1 MPVRSPGCFQCRKR
15 KIRCDEGRPGC
26 ERCAKHG
33 VPCPG
38 YRREKGGL
46 EFEDQTVITVRKAK
60 ESYGEKV
67 ALVLKKSPSSNS
79 STRSS
84 TPKLRTQDANRHA
97 FQTWSL
103 ILPPKTLVSPAVNQA
118 QLYDKWLNIYTPV
131 TVGTQG
137 LHFDYLR
144 EAIDMAESEPALRD
158 GLNTLALVQVGH
170 AANDEHLLAASVP
183 SYGRALAS
191 LAYAVSKATS
201 VRDNTVLAA
210 ASLLVVCEFY
220 DQIKT
225 QGMGWFGHVE
235 GVQQLLLARGPDSLD
250 TNLSLMLF
258 CNARHA
264 STARSFLLRK
274 GDPYDTPAWRA
285 AGFRAPMHDL
295 STGLFDIT
303 IRVPRLLQR
312 SDELELDSSHALQHV
327 RDLLYDCEFI
337 EAEMRKWQSDFHHH
351 VRSLGSEPYETV
363 DIEQFKTFSSL
374 VSNRTLPTCH
384 KFNNF
389 MSGYLHSQFWVAM
402 HYLRSTIKDLREQ
415 RQNLDA
421 FSQTT
426 DYTCGGGVTDEEL
439 NGYAFDLCRSIP
451 HFIEPTSGTQ
461 GHIGIFLPLAVLM
474 MHFKSRQNWKWC
486 GWGANVQ
493 ANVFNMGLRQ
503 PHVNP
508 ESLPVP
514 VLRPRAGLSPFPNS
528 EPLKCGFSPSP
539 ESEAKMGISPDSGV
553 SSDGAGYVFDD
564 FADVDL
570 GIDWSAQV
578 PGFTPAVQ
586 DVTGKNGDA
595 GIFEL
600 ADDFLDS
607 DSNLNLG
614 EYSLGSFN

>member
-46 EFEDQTVITVRKAK
+46 EFEDQTIITVQKAK
-60 ESYGEKV
+60 ESYGGKG
-67 ALVLKKSPSSNS
+67 ALVLKKSPSSSSNS

-84 TPKLRTQDANRHA
+84 TPKLVNQDANRVA
-97 FQTWSL
+97 FQTWS
-103 ILPPKTLVSPAVNQA
+103 ITLPPNILVSPAANQA

-144 EAIDMAESEPALRD
+144 EAINLAESEPALRD

-220 DQIKT
+220 DKIKT
-225 QGMGWFGHVE
+225 QGMSWFGHVE

-274 GDPYDTPAWRA
+274 GDSYDTPAWRA
-285 AGFRAPMHDL
+285 AAFRAPMHDL
-295 STGLFDIT
+295 SVSLFDIT
-303 IRVPRLLQR
+303 VRVPRLLQR
-312 SDELELDSSHALQHV
+312 SDELELDSPQTLQNV
-327 RDLLYDCEFI
+327 RDLLYDCELLD
-337 EAEMRKWQSDFHHH
+337 AEMRTWRSDFHSDL
-351 VRSLGSEPYETV
+351 RRRGTEPYETV
-363 DIEQFKTFSSL
+363 NIENFRTFSSL
-374 VSNRTLPTCH
+374 VTDRTLPTCYR
-384 KFNNF
+384 FNDF
-389 MSGYLHSQFWVAM
+389 MSGYLHSQFWVGM
-402 HYLRSTIKDLREQ
+402 HYLRSTIKELREL
-415 RQNLDA
+415 RQSLDTC
-421 FSQTT
+421 FPN
-426 DYTCGGGVTDEEL
+426 DYSGGVTDEEL

-451 HFIEPTSGTQ
+451 HFVEPTSGTQ
-461 GHIGIFLPLAVLM
+461 GHIGIFLPLAVIM

-486 GWGANVQ
+486 AWGVNVQ
-493 ANVFNMGLRQ
+493 TYVFNMGLRQ
-503 PHVNP
+503 PQVKQ
-508 ESLPVP
+508 ESLPVS
-514 VLRPRAGLSPFPNS
+514 LIKPRAGLSPFPNP
-528 EPLKCGFSPSP
+528 EPPKYNLSPSP
-539 ESEAKMGISPDSGV
+539 DSEIKTGLSPESGV
-553 SSDGAGYVFDD
+553 SSSDGAGYVFDD
-564 FADVDL
+564 LADVDL
-570 GIDWSAQV
+570 GIDWSGQDLE
-578 PGFTPAVQ
+578 FTPAAQ
-586 DVTGKNGDA
+586 DMSGKNIGGD
-595 GIFEL
+595 ILEL
-600 ADDFLDS
+600 ADGFLDF
-607 DSNLNLG
+607 DGNLNLD
-614 EYSLGSFN
+614 EYCLS

>member
-60 ESYGEKV
+60 KSYGEEV
-67 ALVLKKSPSSNS
+67 ALVVKKSPSSSNS
-79 STRSS
+79 GTRSS
-84 TPKLRTQDANRHA
+84 TPNLRTQNANRYA

-103 ILPPKTLVSPAVNQA
+103 ALPPNMLVSPAANQA

-131 TVGTQG
+131 TCGSQG

-170 AANDEHLLAASVP
+170 AFNDEHLLAASVP

-220 DQIKT
+220 DKIKT
-225 QGMGWFGHVE
+225 QGMSWFGHVE

-250 TNLSLMLF
+250 TNLSLILF
-258 CNARHA
+258 YNARHA

-274 GDPYDTPAWRA
+274 GDSYDTPAWRA
-285 AGFRAPMHDL
+285 AAFRTPIHD
-295 STGLFDIT
+295 SSISLFDIT

-312 SDELELDSSHALQHV
+312 SDELDLASPQALQNV
-327 RDLLYDCEFI
+327 RNLLHDCERL
-337 EAEMRKWQSDFHHH
+337 EAEMRNWQTFFHS
-351 VRSLGSEPYETV
+351 SLRNRGSEPYETV
-363 DIEQFKTFSSL
+363 SVEHFRTFSRL
-374 VSNRTLPTCH
+374 VADRTLSTCH
-384 KFNNF
+384 SFPNF

-402 HYLRSTIKDLREQ
+402 HYLRSTIKELREQ
-415 RQNLDA
+415 RQNLDTS
-421 FSQTT
+421 FQT
-426 DYTCGGGVTDEEL
+426 DYSSSGGVTDEEL

-451 HFIEPTSGTQ
+451 HFVEPTSGTQ
-461 GHIGIFLPLAVLM
+461 GHIGIFLPLAVIM
-474 MHFKSRQNWKWC
+474 MHFKSKQNWKWC
-486 GWGANVQ
+486 SWGVNVQ
-493 ANVFNMGLRQ
+493 NNVFSMGLRQ
-503 PHVNP
+503 PQVKQ
-508 ESLPVP
+508 ESLPVS
-514 VLRPRAGLSPFPNS
+514 VLRPRSGLSPFLDC
-528 EPLKCGFSPSP
+528 EPQINDLSPSP
-539 ESEAKMGISPDSGV
+539 DSEAKNGVSPDSGL

-564 FADVDL
+564 LADVDL
-570 GIDWSAQV
+570 GIDWSGPV
-578 PGFTPAVQ
+578 PGFAPAVQ
-586 DVTGKNGDA
+586 DHPGKSVEA
-595 GIFEL
+595 SVLEL
-600 ADDFLDS
+600 ADDFLEFDG
-607 DSNLNLG
+607 NLNLD
-614 EYSLGSFN
+614 EYSLG